1 MILLDTNQLFLASYF
16 VHRKYSDELDE
27 GMLRHLF
34 FNTIRMYRKQFNKTY
49 GEVVLCLES
58 YDCWRKQFFPNYK
71 AGRKKKRKDNIHDW
85 KKVFEC
91 FERYIKEIDE
101 VFPWMQLRVN
111 HTEAD
116 DIIAV
121 ICQQFHCDEKIMILS
136 NDKDFMQLQRYP
148 SIYQYS
154 PIKKEE
160 MKCTDPKAYLLEHI
174 LKGDSSDGIPNI
186 LSDDDVF
193 IDEHRRQNMLGKKK
207 MLNLIA
213 DGNLSEETNWNRN
226 QTLVDFSCIPDTIRS
241 EIIRAYKNEK
251 NYRDNQRQEI
261 SSTPGQGMFN
271 RVSSFFIK
279 NDLNNLMDLVGD
291 FI

>member
-16 VHRKYSDELDE
+16 VHRKYSDQLDE

-34 FNTIRMYRKQFNKTY
+34 LNTIRMYRKQFNKDY
-49 GEVVLCLES
+49 GEVILCLES
-58 YDCWRKQFFPNYK
+58 SNCWRKQFYPLYK
-71 AGRKKKRKDNIHDW
+71 ASRKKKDDTHDW
-85 KKVFEC
+85 KAVFEC
-91 FERYIKEIDE
+91 FEKYLKEIDE
-101 VFPWMQLRVN
+101 VFPWMIMRVAN
-111 HTEAD
+111 TEAD

-160 MKCTDPKAYLLEHI
+160 LKCTDPKAFLLEHI
-174 LKGDSSDGIPNI
+174 LKGDSTDGIPNI

-193 IDEHRRQNMLGKKK
+193 VVEDKRQKTLGKKK
-207 MLNLIA
+207 MLQLIS
-213 DGNLSEETNWNRN
+213 DGKLSEQENWNRN
-226 QTLVDFSCIPDTIRS
+226 QTLVDFSCIPDTIR
-241 EIIRAYKNEK
+241 EDIIRKYKNEK
-251 NYRDNQRQEI
+251 SHRENKRQEI
-261 SSTPGQGMFN
+261 SNTPGQGMFT
-271 RVSSFFIK
+271 RVSTYFT
-279 NDLNNLMDLVGD
+279 NNNLNNLMDLVED